1 MNDSLEQ
8 FRLQQKEYHLKQAQ
22 LLDSEELQ
30 KKIKD
35 YFFWHDQL
43 PILKKEIEEILGKS
57 MDEAATPA
65 ASKRGRKKGST
76 SVSVEQIEKV
86 EQMVI
91 KILADS
97 ATLELPAAGIKDK
110 IRANFTE
117 NFTDVTDSTLYL
129 KVSNVLKRGE
139 GQKFKKT
146 GELRNTKWSLVQ

>member
-1 MNDSLEQ
+1 MNDSFEQ

-97 ATLELPAAGIKDK
+97 ATLELPATGIKDK

-117 NFTDVTDSTLYL
+117 NFTVTPGASSSGHLAQGPTAPLAM
-129 KVSNVLKRGE
+129 
-139 GQKFKKT
+139 
-146 GELRNTKWSLVQ
+146 